1 MSATFTS
8 HRDHVSVQIDGNLG
22 YDVWRILRD
31 ARNAALAAK
40 LPLRLEIDKCATV
53 DMAGIGTLLIAQ
65 ERLPHVEL
73 SGCPQRFI
81 ESFRVLGVCEHCATT
96 RATNPNCPKARN
108 V

>member
-40 LPLRLEIDKCATV
+40 LPLRLEIGNCDRV

-73 SGCPQRFI
+73 SGCPQRFV
-81 ESFRVLGVCEHCATT
+81 ESFRVLGICKNCSAT
-96 RATNPNCPKARN
+96 RASGPDCPKASA